1 MDDSIRSL
9 TTESLLEVLLF
20 HAGNDLLNILG
31 YGELAKEKM
40 DSSHPAFSAL
50 TEALQA
56 AGRTRAVFWQVK
68 EEWLRRKSASSA
80 DQ

>member
-56 AGRTRAVFWQVK
+56 AGKDESRILAGQRGVAAPEK
-68 EEWLRRKSASSA
+68 RK
-80 DQ
+80 

>member
-9 TTESLLEVLLF
+9 TTEGLLDALLF
-20 HAGNDLLNILG
+20 YANNDLLNIWG
-31 YGELAKEKM
+31 YCELAKEKM
-40 DSSHPAFSAL
+40 DSSHPAFSEFTKAS
-50 TEALQA
+50 QA
-56 AGRTRAVFWQVK
+56 AERARAVFRQFG